1 MEGGAMA
8 VLVFSGYA
16 FREGVPLGGVRVR
29 AYPVN
34 TDGTLGSSFVE
45 TSSASG
51 TGYWEL
57 SVDTE
62 TLSSP
67 TGRYDIQLLDPA
79 TNTVRWIKSGIRF
92 QVLSLFG
99 PGGASPLADGSVT
112 TAKLADGGVTTLKI
126 ADGAVTT
133 AKIADNAVVG
143 AKIAAGAVGTSQL
156 ADGAVTDAKMGNRT
170 VDQGT
175 STSYAHTGSLTQIL
189 SWFAKRL
196 REILGTSNWFDTVPI
211 TLSALASHAS
221 RHAAGG
227 SDPLTPAAI
236 GAAAADHTHP
246 VATTTSA
253 GFMSATDKSRLD
265 ALSSSSG
272 LINYGKVRVGTTD
285 VEATTGNDRLTLAS
299 STTQLT
305 LTPNTTTKTVTL
317 ALNQGSGSGLDA
329 DLLDGQHASAFAS
342 ATHTHPNATTTA
354 AGFMSSSDKSK
365 LDGIQAGAE
374 VNQNAFSNVTVGST
388 TIAASSK
395 TDTLQLSAG
404 SNISLSAN
412 TSTKTVTVSVNAS
425 GLNADL
431 VDGYHA
437 GNSSN
442 QVAVANGTL
451 CSNLNADLL
460 DGYHASSF
468 ASASHSHPNYLDTSG
483 GTMSGDLII
492 GSSKNLHLRAGGS
505 TSNAPGAIIFVD
517 GSGNEMGR
525 IWIVSG
531 GGRLLARI
539 GASGSG
545 DDLVVFRSANSLQGG
560 RIYVQSSAPTDARTG
575 DIWIDT
581 STVLA

>member
-1 MEGGAMA
+1 MA

-16 FREGVPLGGVRVR
+16 FREGAPLGGVRVR

-57 SVDTE
+57 SVNTE
-62 TLSSP
+62 TLASP
-67 TGRYDIQLLDPA
+67 TGRYDIELLDPA

-92 QVLSLFG
+92 QVLALFG

-112 TAKLADGGVTTLKI
+112 TAKLADGGVTTVKLAGGAVTSTKLANGAVNAAAI
-126 ADGAVTT
+126 ADGAVGS
-133 AKIADNAVVG
+133 AKI
-143 AKIAAGAVGTSQL
+143 
-156 ADGAVTDAKMGNRT
+156 ADGAVTDAKIGNRT

-175 STSYAHTGSLTQIL
+175 STSYANTGSLTQIL
-189 SWFAKRL
+189 SWLVKRI
-196 REILGTSNWFDTVPI
+196 REILGTTNWSDTVPI
-211 TLSALASHAS
+211 TLSALANHAS

-227 SDPLTPAAI
+227 PDALTPAAI

-299 STTQLT
+299 NTTQLT
-305 LTPNTTTKTVTL
+305 LTPNNTTKTVTL
-317 ALNQGSGSGLDA
+317 ALNQGAGSGLDA
-329 DLLDGQHASAFAS
+329 DLLDGQHASAFAL
-342 ATHTHPNATTTA
+342 ATHTHPNATSSA

-365 LDGIQAGAE
+365 LDGIQSGAE
-374 VNQNAFSNVTVGST
+374 VNQNAFSNVAVGST

-395 TDTLQLSAG
+395 TDTLALSAG

-412 TSTKTVTVSVNAS
+412 ATTKTVTIALSAT
-425 GLNADL
+425 GLNAEM
-431 VDGYHA
+431 VNGYRA

-442 QVAVANGTL
+442 QVAVSNGTL
-451 CSNLNADLL
+451 CNNLNADMV
-460 DGYHASSF
+460 DGYHATSF
-468 ASASHSHPNYLDTSG
+468 APASHTHPNYLETSG

-525 IWIVSG
+525 IWVVSG
-531 GGRLLARI
+531 GGRLVARI
-539 GASGSG
+539 GSSGSG
-545 DDLVVFRSANSLQGG
+545 DDLVVYRSANNLQGG
-560 RIYVQSSAPTDARTG
+560 RIYVQSSAPSDARTG

-581 STVLA
+581 STVLS

>member
-1 MEGGAMA
+1 MA

-16 FREGVPLGGVRVR
+16 FREGIPLGGVRVR

-34 TDGTLGSSFVE
+34 TDGTVGTSYVE

-57 SVDTE
+57 SVNTE

-67 TGRYDIQLLDPA
+67 TGRYDIELLDPA
-79 TNTVRWIKSGIRF
+79 TGTVRWIKSGIRF

-112 TAKLADGGVTTLKI
+112 TAKLADSAVTTVKI

-133 AKIADNAVVG
+133 VKIPDGAVTGAKIAD
-143 AKIAAGAVGTSQL
+143 GAVGTSKI
-156 ADGAVTDAKMGNRT
+156 ADGAVSDAKIGNRT

-175 STSYAHTGSLTQIL
+175 GTSYANTGSLTQIL
-189 SWFAKRL
+189 SWIVKRI
-196 REILGTSNWFDTVPI
+196 REILGTTNWSDAVPI
-211 TLSALASHAS
+211 TLSALANHAS

-227 SDPLTPAAI
+227 PDALTPEAI

-246 VATTTSA
+246 VATTSSA

-272 LINYGKVRVGTTD
+272 LINFGKVRIGTTD
-285 VEATTGNDRLTLAS
+285 IEATEGNDRLTLAS

-305 LTPNTTTKTVTL
+305 LTPNTTTKTVTF
-317 ALNQGSGSGLDA
+317 ALNQGSSSGLDA
-329 DLLDGQHASAFAS
+329 DTVDGQHASAFAS
-342 ATHTHPNATTTA
+342 ATHTHPNATSSS

-388 TIAASSK
+388 TISATSK

-404 SNISLSAN
+404 SNISLTPNA
-412 TSTKTVTVSVNAS
+412 STKTVTIAVNAS
-425 GLNADL
+425 SLNADM

-437 GNSSN
+437 GNAGN
-442 QVAVANGTL
+442 QVAVSNGTL
-451 CSNLNADLL
+451 CTNLNADMV

-468 ASASHSHPNYLDTSG
+468 ASASHTHTNYLDIG
-483 GTMSGDLII
+483 GGAMTGHLTMALGKHIVFRAP
-492 GSSKNLHLRAGGS
+492 SSAPEE
-505 TSNAPGAIIFVD
+505 PGAIIFAD
-517 GSGNEMGR
+517 YSGNEMGR
-525 IWIVSG
+525 IWMVT
-531 GGRLLARI
+531 GRLLARI
-539 GASGSG
+539 GSSGSG
-545 DDLVVFRSANSLQGG
+545 QDIVLYRSANNLTGG
-560 RIYVQSSAPTDARTG
+560 RIYVQNTAPTDARTG

-581 STVLA
+581 SVVLS